1 MARST
6 RRTRQLFIGSLPD
19 RRHELYLL
27 FVYLGLES
35 TAALA
40 CTSKGWRESC
50 DEMRSFCVQLID
62 VELRNFCG
70 LAKFYPHLRYLDLK
84 PSRHKKTLRVVDAK
98 AMVKSCPLVESL
110 DLGGYLLSDAALTTL
125 VSHLKKLAQLG
136 LRVWYGHKSKLTNEA
151 AHAIGAHSSCLK
163 WLDVCKWDT
172 LRLEGLNAILSGC
185 PLIKGLQL
193 MPSDGISTREILD
206 TIDANPKVRICSVIN
221 VRVCMYLEGT
231 EDTLRN
237 EWLDRCPTSG
247 RSLMPAMYFKLDA
260 FENRQVGKLSKLTAL
275 YLQKQGLAAEAVR
288 FEFDGTPLDELQ
300 DYLEDGDTIDAF
312 LLTPPVTTETSEGLV

>member
-1 MARST
+1 M
-6 RRTRQLFIGSLPD
+6 
-19 RRHELYLL
+19 
-27 FVYLGLES
+27 YLGLES

-136 LRVWYGHKSKLTNEA
+136 LRVWY
-151 AHAIGAHSSCLK
+151 
-163 WLDVCKWDT
+163 
-172 LRLEGLNAILSGC
+172 
-185 PLIKGLQL
+185 
-193 MPSDGISTREILD
+193 
-206 TIDANPKVRICSVIN
+206 NP
-221 VRVCMYLEGT
+221 T
-231 EDTLRN
+231 
-237 EWLDRCPTSG
+237 
-247 RSLMPAMYFKLDA
+247 
-260 FENRQVGKLSKLTAL
+260 
-275 YLQKQGLAAEAVR
+275 
-288 FEFDGTPLDELQ
+288 
-300 DYLEDGDTIDAF
+300 
-312 LLTPPVTTETSEGLV
+312 LTPTPTLPYPYAYPYPYPYPYPCPYPYPYPNPNQVRPQVQADERGRPRHRRAQLLSQVA

>member
-136 LRVWYGHKSKLTNEA
+136 LRVWYNTTLTPTPT
-151 AHAIGAHSSCLK
+151 LP
-163 WLDVCKWDT
+163 LP
-172 LRLEGLNAILSGC
+172 LRL
-185 PLIKGLQL
+185 PL
-193 MPSDGISTREILD
+193 P
-206 TIDANPKVRICSVIN
+206 V
-221 VRVCMYLEGT
+221 
-231 EDTLRN
+231 
-237 EWLDRCPTSG
+237 
-247 RSLMPAMYFKLDA
+247 
-260 FENRQVGKLSKLTAL
+260 
-275 YLQKQGLAAEAVR
+275 
-288 FEFDGTPLDELQ
+288 PLP
-300 DYLEDGDTIDAF
+300 Y
-312 LLTPPVTTETSEGLV
+312 PYPYPYP